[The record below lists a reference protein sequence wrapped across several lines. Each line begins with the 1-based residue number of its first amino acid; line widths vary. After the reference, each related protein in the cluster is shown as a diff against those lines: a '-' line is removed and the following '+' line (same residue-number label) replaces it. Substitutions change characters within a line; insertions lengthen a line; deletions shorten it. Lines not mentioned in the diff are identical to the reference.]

1 MTHSGITVAG
11 VGTVSSPPDK
21 AVLTLGA
28 SAVRGGVADALA
40 AVNGKVEALIATLGG
55 YGIEGRDIQTFDF
68 SVWTEHN
75 RNGEVAGFRV
85 RNTIRVSTTNI
96 DGLGEIIG
104 SALAGLGD
112 LAEMYGLSF
121 EIDDRSALE
130 AQARTRAWADAR
142 EKAKQLADLAG
153 NRLGQ
158 AVEIIETGAYLPGSV
173 RAVGG
178 DYGVA
183 PPAPVEAG
191 TATVKVEL
199 TVRFSQF
206 PAE

>member
-1 MTHSGITVAG
+1 VTG

-28 SAVRGGVADALA
+28 SAVRGDVADALA
-40 AVNGKVEALIATLGG
+40 AVNGKLEALIATLGG
-55 YGIEGRDIQTFDF
+55 YGIEGGDIQTSDL
-68 SVWTEHN
+68 SIWPEHN
-75 RNGEVAGFRV
+75 SKGVVEGFRV

-112 LAEMYGLSF
+112 LAEMQGLSF
-121 EIDDRSALE
+121 EIDDRSAFE

-142 EKAKQLADLAG
+142 EKARQLADLAG
-153 NRLGQ
+153 SRLGQ
-158 AVEIIETGAYLPGSV
+158 AVEIIETGAHL
-173 RAVGG
+173 
-178 DYGVA
+178 
-183 PPAPVEAG
+183 PAPMRKGAMAIAAAESAPLEAG
-191 TATVKVEL
+191 TATVKIQL
-199 TVRFSQF
+199 TVRFSHF